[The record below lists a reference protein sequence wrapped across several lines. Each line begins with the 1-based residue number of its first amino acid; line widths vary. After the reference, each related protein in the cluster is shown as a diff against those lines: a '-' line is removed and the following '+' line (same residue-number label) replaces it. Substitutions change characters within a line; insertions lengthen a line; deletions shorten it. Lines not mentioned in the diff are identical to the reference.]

1 MRTSYKTH
9 LVADVT
15 PELSG
20 KHVVLA
26 GWVHLKRDLGRI
38 KFLILRDSTG
48 TIQITMRKGETSE
61 ELMELFKELTLES
74 VVQVEGVV
82 KRDPRAPRGVEI
94 SPTKIRVLNESKAPL
109 PLDVSGKVP
118 ADIDTRLRERVLDLR
133 RAEMRAVFRI
143 MNTALDTIRRYLR
156 SLRFVEV
163 FTPKI
168 IAAATEGG
176 ANLFPVVYFGRE
188 AFLAQSPQLYK
199 ELLAAA
205 FERVFEIGPSW
216 RAEESDTPYHLAE
229 FIGVDIEAAFMN
241 YHDVMKVLEGMV
253 KEVVDEIKRRNSDD
267 LAVLRYEPPQVR
279 LPLKRISYREALEIL
294 EGKGVKLGFGE
305 DIGTPELRV
314 LSREIGEELYFLVEF
329 PTKTRPF
336 YTKPKDSDPEVSESF
351 DLVWRHLELASGSSR
366 VHDKEMLMEA
376 MRKRGLNPKSFE
388 FFTKW
393 FDYGMPP
400 HAGWGLGLSRL
411 MLMLT
416 GRSNVKEVT
425 LFPRDKKRLVP

>member
-143 MNTALDTIRRYLR
+143 MDTALDTIRRYLR

-294 EGKGVKLGFGE
+294 EGKGVKLRFGE

>member
-143 MNTALDTIRRYLR
+143 MDTALDTIRRYLR

-279 LPLKRISYREALEIL
+279 LPLKRISYRDALEIL
-294 EGKGVKLGFGE
+294 EGKGVKLRFGE

>member
-1 MRTSYKTH
+1 
-9 LVADVT
+9 
-15 PELSG
+15 
-20 KHVVLA
+20 
-26 GWVHLKRDLGRI
+26 
-38 KFLILRDSTG
+38 
-48 TIQITMRKGETSE
+48 
-61 ELMELFKELTLES
+61 
-74 VVQVEGVV
+74 
-82 KRDPRAPRGVEI
+82 
-94 SPTKIRVLNESKAPL
+94 
-109 PLDVSGKVP
+109 
-118 ADIDTRLRERVLDLR
+118 
-133 RAEMRAVFRI
+133 MRAVFRI
-143 MNTALDTIRRYLR
+143 MDTALDTIRRYLR

-416 GRSNVKEVT
+416 GRSNVKEVR

>member
-143 MNTALDTIRRYLR
+143 MDTALDTIRRYLR